1 MTPDK
6 LKAIIA
12 QKEGTEIEFKESKD
26 NLARK
31 VYDSIC
37 AFLNRRGGHV
47 VLGAKDN
54 GEIVGINPA
63 KVQEPID
70 QLAKDMNNP
79 QLFKPT
85 YYLTYEPMD
94 IDGKKIIYLEASA
107 RAALY

>member
-37 AFLNRRGGHV
+37 AFQRIGYIRCWG
-47 VLGAKDN
+47 
-54 GEIVGINPA
+54 
-63 KVQEPID
+63 
-70 QLAKDMNNP
+70 
-79 QLFKPT
+79 
-85 YYLTYEPMD
+85 
-94 IDGKKIIYLEASA
+94 
-107 RAALY
+107 